1 MPLGVRP
8 GPWDWPVAAQQ
19 FGRLRIEYHAR
30 AVALDGRL
38 LALTRSEFDLLAILT
53 TFPRVVIT
61 REQLLSELWETTWL
75 GDVTLIEVHVSRL
88 RSKLG
93 ETGLRWHFIQTI
105 RGLGYM
111 FTQYPDDVT
120 WPDGASAAAPAPDAG
135 VPEPWVSPV
144 IAFIGLG
151 GLLAWVSTSAMHVL
165 GRAPTD
171 LVGSLWT
178 DLAHADDLPMLA
190 TAWLGLLAVQPQVLQ
205 VRIRD
210 AAGRHRPMLAY
221 LTPMTF
227 EEGPLAGVVV
237 EWHPVVDSALSSPH
251 SAASSAASSAVPSA
265 EFDS

>member
-1 MPLGVRP
+1 MPAGVRP
-8 GPWDWPVAAQQ
+8 GPWDSPLAAQ
-19 FGRLRIEYHAR
+19 FGRLRIEYPAR

-53 TFPRVVIT
+53 RFPRVVIT

-75 GDVTLIEVHVSRL
+75 GDVTSIEVHVSRL

-93 ETGLRWHFIQTI
+93 ESGLRWHFIQTI

-111 FTQYPDDVT
+111 FTQYPDEVT
-120 WPDGASAAAPAPDAG
+120 WPDGASSAAPAPDAG
-135 VPEPWVSPV
+135 VPEQWTSPV

-151 GLLAWVSTSAMHVL
+151 GLLAWVSRSAMHVL
-165 GRAPTD
+165 GHAPAE

-178 DLAHADDLPMLA
+178 DLAHVDDLPTLA
-190 TAWLGLLAVQPQVLQ
+190 TAWLGLIALQPQVLQ

-210 AAGRHRPMLAY
+210 TTGRHLPMLAY
-221 LTPMTF
+221 LTPMIA
-227 EEGPLAGVVV
+227 EEGPFAGVVV

-251 SAASSAASSAVPSA
+251 SAVPSAVPSA
-265 EFDS
+265 EVDS